1 MTQDLMVR
9 IVIADDHPIFRDGLR
24 RLLEDEPTFSI
35 VGEAANGREVVRLVH
50 EHRPDVVLL
59 DLAMPGASGLDA
71 LRELAAAGHTARV
84 VMLTASIDNTDAVT
98 AIRLGARGVVLKEA
112 ATQVLIAGINRVM
125 AGEYWVGQG
134 GAASRS
140 GALEPLLGVGQSAF
154 PATFDLTARER
165 EIVAA
170 VVSAFS
176 NKEIARKFA
185 ITENTV
191 KHHLTNIFNKL
202 GVANRLELAM
212 FARNQ
217 NLQLPEITLE

>member
-1 MTQDLMVR
+1 MVR

-24 RLLEDEPTFSI
+24 RLLEDESSYVI
-35 VGEAANGREVVRLVH
+35 VGEASNGREVVRLV
-50 EHRPDVVLL
+50 EERRPDIVLL
-59 DLAMPGASGLDA
+59 DLAMPEVSGLDA

-84 VMLTASIDNTDAVT
+84 IMLTASIDNADAVT

-112 ATQVLIAGINRVM
+112 ATEVLITGINRVM

-134 GAASRS
+134 GAADRSR
-140 GALEPLLGVGQSAF
+140 ALQPLLAGEADTA
-154 PATFDLTARER
+154 PTFDLTARER

-170 VVSAFS
+170 VVAAFS
-176 NKEIARKFA
+176 NKDIARRFS

-191 KHHLTNIFNKL
+191 KHHLTSIFNKL

-212 FARNQ
+212 FALNH
-217 NLQLPEITLE
+217 NLQLPQLSSN